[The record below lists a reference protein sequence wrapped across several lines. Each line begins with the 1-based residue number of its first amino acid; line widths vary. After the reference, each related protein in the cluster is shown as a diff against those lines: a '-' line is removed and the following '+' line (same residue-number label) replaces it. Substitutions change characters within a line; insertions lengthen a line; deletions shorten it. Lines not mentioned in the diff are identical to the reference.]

1 MPPCFILIVTSS
13 ARGDLSRL
21 WHNGVVEST
30 HEKEQHVKTLLYVFV
45 ITFLLVGSLQAQ
57 EATPEATPESGK
69 TLFFDD
75 FNYTATDSTDFA
87 DHGWIVRTVD
97 GWPGIPGAIWSKDS
111 ISIVADPDQA
121 GNQLIEM
128 HASSDGTTIHQAQLC
143 QQRKFLTG
151 TYASRVHFSDAPAS
165 GPDGDNIV
173 ETFYQ
178 ISPLAFD
185 LDPNYSEL
193 DYEYLPNGGWGTA
206 GNFLAVTSWE
216 TFRLTPWLADND
228 SSSRAKSYDGWHT
241 LVMQVADG
249 KIKYY
254 VDGALFNTHMGKVY
268 PEVPMS
274 LNYNLWFIDGG
285 QIASHDLRQYVE
297 QIDWSFHAANSV
309 LSPDEVAAQ
318 VEQMRAD
325 QTSYVNS
332 VPMHDPPLAS
342 PCNF

>member
-1 MPPCFILIVTSS
+1 M
-13 ARGDLSRL
+13 
-21 WHNGVVEST
+21 
-30 HEKEQHVKTLLYVFV
+30 VFV
-45 ITFLLVGSLQAQ
+45 TGLLLIGIGVRAQ
-57 EATPEATPESGK
+57 ESTPEATESAGK

-75 FNYTATDSTDFA
+75 FNYPGTDAPDFS

-111 ISIVADPDQA
+111 ISIVDDPDQA
-121 GNQLIEM
+121 GNRLIEM
-128 HASSDGTTIHQAQLC
+128 HASSDGTTIHQAQMC
-143 QQRKFLTG
+143 QQRKFFEG
-151 TYASRVHFSDAPAS
+151 TYASRVYFNDKPAS

-193 DYEYLPNGGWGTA
+193 DYEYLPNGGWGVL
-206 GNFLAVTSWE
+206 NSYLAVTSWE
-216 TFRLTPWLADND
+216 TFRLTPWLADNV
-228 SSSRAKSYDGWHT
+228 SSSRNKSFDGWHT

-254 VDGALFNTHMGKVY
+254 VDGKLNDTQGGKYY

-274 LNYNLWFIDGG
+274 MNYNLWFIDGG
-285 QIASHDLRQYVE
+285 QIDSKDLRQYVE
-297 QIDWSFHAANSV
+297 QVDWSFNAANTV
-309 LSPDEVAAQ
+309 LSPDEVNAQ
-318 VEQMRAD
+318 VEQMRAN
-325 QTSYVNS
+325 QVSYVNT
-332 VPMHDPPLAS
+332 VPAHDPPLDS

>member
-1 MPPCFILIVTSS
+1 M
-13 ARGDLSRL
+13 
-21 WHNGVVEST
+21 
-30 HEKEQHVKTLLYVFV
+30 K
-45 ITFLLVGSLQAQ
+45 TFLLVFLMGLMLVGISVQAQ

-69 TLFFDD
+69 SLFFDD
-75 FNYTATDSTDFA
+75 FSYTGTDSADFT

-97 GWPGIPGAIWSKDS
+97 GWPGIPGAIWSQDS
-111 ISIVADPDQA
+111 IGIVADPDLA

-128 HASSDGTTIHQAQLC
+128 HASSDGTTINQAQMC
-143 QQRKFLTG
+143 QQRKFFEG
-151 TYASRVHFSDAPAS
+151 TYASRVHFNDAPIS

-193 DYEYLPNGGWGTA
+193 DFEYLPNGGWGTE

-216 TFRLTPWLADND
+216 TFRLTPWYADNASD
-228 SSSRAKSYDGWHT
+228 SMPISFDGWNT
-241 LVMQVADG
+241 LVLTVGDG
-249 KIKYY
+249 EINYY
-254 VDGALFNTHMGKVY
+254 VDGHLIATHDGEYY

-285 QIASHDLRQYVE
+285 QIASKELRQYVE
-297 QIDWSFHAANSV
+297 QVDWSFHAANTI
-309 LSPDEVAAQ
+309 LSPDEVNAQ
-318 VEQMRAD
+318 VKQMRVD
-325 QTSYVNS
+325 KTSYVND
-332 VPMHDPPLAS
+332 VPMEDPPLES